1 MQKTIYQQ
9 AKQELNLTAKQAKDR
24 YPLDKP
30 AQRMV
35 INDNC
40 YFIGSNYN
48 LSEYQKRC
56 LENYAA
62 KLQPK

>member
-30 AQRMV
+30 AQRMI
-35 INDNC
+35 INDNIDS
-40 YFIGSNYN
+40 YFFS
-48 LSEYQKRC
+48 
-56 LENYAA
+56 
-62 KLQPK
+62 

>member
-1 MQKTIYQQ
+1 MQKTIYQL
-9 AKQELNLTAKQAKDR
+9 AKLELTVIAKQAKDR
-24 YPLDKP
+24 YPSDKP
-30 AQRMV
+30 AQRMI

-48 LSEYQKRC
+48 LSEYQKTC
-56 LENYAA
+56 IENYAA